1 MKGLG
6 ERFSPVT
13 PKVIW
18 IGFQDKREKIREFM
32 MKHDVHEGVGF
43 DQGNVVAGK
52 YGIRYGAGLVIIDI
66 DGVVKARVPKGF
78 SEQNLHD
85 ALKKVIADEKG
96 EEDKP
101 VT

>member
-1 MKGLG
+1 
-6 ERFSPVT
+6 
-13 PKVIW
+13 
-18 IGFQDKREKIREFM
+18 
-32 MKHDVHEGVGF
+32 
-43 DQGNVVAGK
+43 
-52 YGIRYGAGLVIIDI
+52 
-66 DGVVKARVPKGF
+66 VVKARVPKGF